1 MAEPAPSKFRKY
13 LRRGLLAL
21 FRTFY
26 IALFL
31 FILVGIF
38 GPRTGTIKSAQTS
51 SCMFTLKVLMSA
63 LRQYALDHDGRYP
76 TGRSS
81 TEAFQKLL
89 DENYVSDPGIFLGGF
104 PRPMKIRGKQL
115 KLEPEDVGYDLTV
128 PLDIHSP
135 DDVPVIFLTGYR
147 ITYAPHADAIPVS
160 PLVIDRTPNMAVAYQ
175 NQWGDRMPWVYVKPT
190 RLFDYKR
197 ERDHED
203 QVLSD
208 GTISRFI
215 PSTFAAKDH
224 FYQQLTPYG
233 PITSK

>member
-1 MAEPAPSKFRKY
+1 MVETAPSKFGKY

-31 FILVGIF
+31 FILVGF
-38 GPRTGTIKSAQTS
+38 FAPRTGTLKSAQTA
-51 SCMFTLKVLMSA
+51 SCMCTLNLLMTA
-63 LRQYALDHDGRYP
+63 LKQYALDHDGHYP
-76 TGRSS
+76 TGKSS
-81 TEAFQKLL
+81 TEVFQKLL
-89 DENYVSDPGIFLGGF
+89 DENYVSDPGLFLGGF

-115 KLEPEDVGYDLTV
+115 KLEPEDVGFDLTV

-160 PLVIDRTPNMAVAYQ
+160 PRVVDRTPNIAVAYQ
-175 NQWGDRMPWVYVKPT
+175 NQWGDNLPWVYVRRT

-208 GTISRFI
+208 GTIIRFI
-215 PSTFAAKDH
+215 PGTFAAKDH
-224 FYQQLTPYG
+224 FYQQLT
-233 PITSK
+233 SFLRASV

>member
-1 MAEPAPSKFRKY
+1 MVETAPSKFRKY
-13 LRRGLLAL
+13 LKRGLLAL

-38 GPRTGTIKSAQTS
+38 GPRTGTIKSEQTAS
-51 SCMFTLKVLMSA
+51 SMFTLKALMTA

-104 PRPMKIRGKQL
+104 PQPKKIRGKQL

-135 DDVPVIFLTGYR
+135 DDVPVMCLSYFSP
-147 ITYAPHADAIPVS
+147 AHADAIPVS
-160 PLVIDRTPNMAVAYQ
+160 PPGYQ
-175 NQWGDRMPWVYVKPT
+175 SNSQYGRCLPESMGERMPWAYVRRT

-208 GTISRFI
+208 GTIIRFI
-215 PSTFAAKDH
+215 PGTFAAKDH
-224 FYQQLTPYG
+224 FYQQLT
-233 PITSK
+233 SFLRASV